1 MKTLEDSE
9 KLKNQIQ
16 RNDMNQIPAII
27 NTSPP
32 EPKALAAELT
42 ADMVVDSI
50 EPSNNYGKDQ
60 FEITAKVMAVDQFYS
75 KKYWVL
81 QSMPGAKELQV
92 GQTQKVALRRRRLQ
106 QTREGVVKNGYS
118 PEGNLLNHEWDWE
131 IVAFD
136 GDVQV
141 TVPSPKVEGI
151 SLTQNTNPSIP
162 ASVIASAVAPFE
174 KAMARD
180 MIISRT
186 AMLKSLMENH
196 SKPVDTWER
205 DDMGQATI
213 VVEELVKII
222 YDEWK

>member
-1 MKTLEDSE
+1 M
-9 KLKNQIQ
+9 
-16 RNDMNQIPAII
+16 AI
-27 NTSPP
+27 
-32 EPKALAAELT
+32 
-42 ADMVVDSI
+42 
-50 EPSNNYGKDQ
+50 
-60 FEITAKVMAVDQFYS
+60 DQFYS

-92 GQTQKVALRRRRLQ
+92 GQTQKVAIRRRRLQ
-106 QTREGVVKNGYS
+106 QTREGVVKKGYS

-131 IVAFD
+131 IVAFN
-136 GDVQV
+136 GDVEV
-141 TVPSPKVEGI
+141 IEPSPKIDGI
-151 SLTQNTNPSIP
+151 SLTPNTIASIP
-162 ASVIASAVAPFE
+162 ASIPASAVASAVAPLG
-174 KAMARD
+174 KTMPRD

>member
-1 MKTLEDSE
+1 MNT
-9 KLKNQIQ
+9 IQ
-16 RNDMNQIPAII
+16 AII

-60 FEITAKVMAVDQFYS
+60 FEISAKIMAIDQFYS

-92 GQTQKVALRRRRLQ
+92 GQTQKVAIRRRRLQ
-106 QTREGVVKNGYS
+106 QTREGVVKKGYS

-131 IVAFD
+131 IVAFN
-136 GDVQV
+136 GDVEV
-141 TVPSPKVEGI
+141 IEPSIKVDGI
-151 SLTQNTNPSIP
+151 SLTQNTIASIP
-162 ASVIASAVAPFE
+162 ASAVASAVAPLG
-174 KAMARD
+174 KTMPRD

>member
-1 MKTLEDSE
+1 MNT
-9 KLKNQIQ
+9 IQ
-16 RNDMNQIPAII
+16 AII

-60 FEITAKVMAVDQFYS
+60 FEISAKIMAIDQFYS

-92 GQTQKVALRRRRLQ
+92 GQTQKVAIRRRRLQ
-106 QTREGVVKNGYS
+106 QTREGVVKKGYS

-131 IVAFD
+131 IVAFN
-136 GDVQV
+136 GDVEV
-141 TVPSPKVEGI
+141 IEPPIKVDGI
-151 SLTQNTNPSIP
+151 SLTPNTIASIP
-162 ASVIASAVAPFE
+162 ASIPASAVASAVAPLG
-174 KAMARD
+174 KTMPRD

>member
-1 MKTLEDSE
+1 MNT
-9 KLKNQIQ
+9 IQ
-16 RNDMNQIPAII
+16 AII

-60 FEITAKVMAVDQFYS
+60 FEISAKIMAIDQFYS

-92 GQTQKVALRRRRLQ
+92 GQTQKVAIRRRRLQ
-106 QTREGVVKNGYS
+106 QTREGVVKKGYS

-131 IVAFD
+131 IVAFN
-136 GDVQV
+136 GDVEV
-141 TVPSPKVEGI
+141 IEPSPKIDGI
-151 SLTQNTNPSIP
+151 SLTQNTIASIP
-162 ASVIASAVAPFE
+162 ASAVASAVAPLG
-174 KAMARD
+174 KTMPRD

>member
-1 MKTLEDSE
+1 MNT
-9 KLKNQIQ
+9 IQ
-16 RNDMNQIPAII
+16 AII

-60 FEITAKVMAVDQFYS
+60 FEISAKIMAIDQFYS

-92 GQTQKVALRRRRLQ
+92 GQTQKVAIRRRRLQ
-106 QTREGVVKNGYS
+106 QTREGVVKKGYS

-131 IVAFD
+131 IVAFN
-136 GDVQV
+136 GDVEV
-141 TVPSPKVEGI
+141 IEPSPKIDGI
-151 SLTQNTNPSIP
+151 SLTQNTIPSIP
-162 ASVIASAVAPFE
+162 TSAVASAVAPLG
-174 KAMARD
+174 KTMPRD

>member
-1 MKTLEDSE
+1 MNT
-9 KLKNQIQ
+9 IQ
-16 RNDMNQIPAII
+16 AII

-42 ADMVVDSI
+42 ADMVVESI
-50 EPSNNYGKDQ
+50 EPSNNYGMDQ
-60 FEITAKVMAVDQFYS
+60 FEISAKIMAIDQFYS

-92 GQTQKVALRRRRLQ
+92 GQTQKVAIRRRRLQ
-106 QTREGVVKNGYS
+106 QTREGVVKKGYS

-131 IVAFD
+131 IVAFN
-136 GDVQV
+136 GDVEV
-141 TVPSPKVEGI
+141 IDPPIKVDGI
-151 SLTQNTNPSIP
+151 SLTQNTIASIP
-162 ASVIASAVAPFE
+162 ASAVASAVAPLG
-174 KAMARD
+174 KTMPRD

>member
-1 MKTLEDSE
+1 MNT
-9 KLKNQIQ
+9 IQ
-16 RNDMNQIPAII
+16 AII

-60 FEITAKVMAVDQFYS
+60 FEISAKIMAIDQFYS

-92 GQTQKVALRRRRLQ
+92 GQTQKVAIRRRRLQ
-106 QTREGVVKNGYS
+106 QTREGVVKKGYS

-131 IVAFD
+131 IVAFN
-136 GDVQV
+136 GDVEV
-141 TVPSPKVEGI
+141 IDPPIKVDGI
-151 SLTQNTNPSIP
+151 SLTQNTIASIP
-162 ASVIASAVAPFE
+162 ASAVASAVAPLG
-174 KAMARD
+174 KTMPRD